1 MGLFYSASQATSY
14 SCRLSGIEGLD
25 SYETQLLHFLLFI
38 IAPNLVL
45 SGDCFMTKPR
55 LASIQYAHEQRDRF
69 LSRSVQKP
77 YQDGFIREPAGIP
90 VLIVYKT
97 PS

>member
-14 SCRLSGIEGLD
+14 SCRLSGIERLD
-25 SYETQLLHFLLFI
+25 SFETQLLHFLLFI

-55 LASIQYAHEQRDRF
+55 LAAIQYAHEQRDRF
-69 LSRSVQKP
+69 LS
-77 YQDGFIREPAGIP
+77 E
-90 VLIVYKT
+90 
-97 PS
+97 